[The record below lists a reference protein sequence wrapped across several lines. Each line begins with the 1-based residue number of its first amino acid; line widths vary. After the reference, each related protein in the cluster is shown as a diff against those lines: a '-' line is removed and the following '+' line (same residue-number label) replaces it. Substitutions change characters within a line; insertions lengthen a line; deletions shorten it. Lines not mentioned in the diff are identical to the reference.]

1 MTIPN
6 IITILRL
13 VTVPLIIYSVILGW
27 HVLAFWL
34 FISAGI
40 SDAIDGFIAK
50 RYNQRSELGAY
61 LDPLAD
67 KALIVSLFV
76 ALGIQGQIPIWLTI
90 LVVSRDVF
98 ILCGIGVAALMGNP
112 IDIDPLKISK
122 VNTAFQITLV
132 CMVLAAIA
140 FEISAG
146 PLIKAGTLIV
156 AGLTIASAIAYLLT
170 WIRHLSDP
178 DETG

>member
-13 VTVPLIIYSVILGW
+13 VAVPLIIYSVIVGW
-27 HVLAFWL
+27 HKLAFWL
-34 FISAGI
+34 FITAGI
-40 SDAIDGFIAK
+40 SDAVDGFIAK
-50 RYNQRSELGAY
+50 RFNQASELGAY

-76 ALGIQGQIPIWLTI
+76 ALGIQGYIPIWLTI

-98 ILCGIGVAALMGNP
+98 ILSGIGVAVLMGNP

-122 VNTAFQITLV
+122 ANTAFQIALV
-132 CMVLAAIA
+132 CLVLGSIGFDMPA
-140 FEISAG
+140 E
-146 PLIKAGTLIV
+146 LLVKAGTFIV

-170 WIRHLSDP
+170 WIRHLSDA
-178 DETG
+178 D